1 MDFGDIWNIQKIE
14 ELFNDSKSGASNQLT
29 PLFYMRE
36 IMSNQF
42 LLYENY
48 TVEIKKALSIAAKC
62 LILLV
67 GATGFEPATT

>member
-1 MDFGDIWNIQKIE
+1 MDFWDIRNIQKIA
-14 ELFNDSKSGASNQLT
+14 ELFSDNKSGATNTDSAFSML
-29 PLFYMRE
+29 E

-42 LLYENY
+42 LLYKNY
-48 TVEIKKALSIAAKC
+48 TVETKKALNDVAKC